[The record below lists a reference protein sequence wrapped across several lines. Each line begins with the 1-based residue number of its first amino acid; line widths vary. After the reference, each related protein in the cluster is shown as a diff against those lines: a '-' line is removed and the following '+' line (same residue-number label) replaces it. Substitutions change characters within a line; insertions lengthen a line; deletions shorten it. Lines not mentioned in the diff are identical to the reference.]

1 MKKTDSSARDDIFP
15 AFHRLWIDRN
25 HFPLLFYCE
34 SSRSINQIYCVGCRR
49 WSDAYGLRVNLR
61 SNYIMYYVHI
71 ETTVIDSIINISL
84 RDSFLLKEL
93 QHTGDYDTIKATSR
107 LTLNI

>member
-34 SSRSINQIYCVGCRR
+34 T
-49 WSDAYGLRVNLR
+49 WSDAYGLRVSLR
-61 SNYIMYYVHI
+61 SNHIMYYVHI